1 MCFHV
6 VNKKYVTGKEPRSGV
21 FIDTD
26 ILAQIYSIH
35 DTFSGPSRNLVYA
48 WNLRKE
54 RVMHK
59 VTTFTAS
66 SRLQQGRKYL

>member
-6 VNKKYVTGKEPRSGV
+6 VNKKCVTEKEPRSG
-21 FIDTD
+21 FIDRD

-35 DTFSGPSRNLVYA
+35 DTFSGPSRNIVYA

-59 VTTFTAS
+59 VTAFTAS
-66 SRLQQGRKYL
+66 SRLQQGREYL